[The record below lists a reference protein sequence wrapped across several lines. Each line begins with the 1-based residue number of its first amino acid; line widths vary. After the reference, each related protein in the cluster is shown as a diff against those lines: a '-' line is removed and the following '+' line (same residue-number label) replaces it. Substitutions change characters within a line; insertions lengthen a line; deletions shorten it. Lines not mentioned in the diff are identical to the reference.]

1 MSLKRASNSQNS
13 SMKGLIDMKNPLKLS
28 VVFLL
33 SLLIATAPI
42 YASTTQGKLQNQH
55 QLQQPLSYQ
64 DMKQVLK
71 ASKQL
76 KQNRKKVGIRLERVN
91 ALMAEVID
99 RNAEFDPRRIREAEQ
114 EISDR
119 MRQAIEKFEEKHN
132 VCLVVYHESKKG
144 LENVTDLFIKETF
157 PYADMPDDFNQPN
170 SHKPI
175 KAQDKQI
182 GRFK

>member
-1 MSLKRASNSQNS
+1 
-13 SMKGLIDMKNPLKLS
+13 MKGLIDMKNPLKPS

-42 YASTTQGKLQNQH
+42 YASANQVKQQN

-64 DMKQVLK
+64 DMKQILK

-99 RNAEFDPRRIREAEQ
+99 RNAEFDTTTIREAEQ

-119 MRQAIEKFEEKHN
+119 MRQAIEKFEERHD

-157 PYADMPDDFNQPN
+157 PYADMADDFNQPN

-175 KAQDKQI
+175 KAQDK
-182 GRFK
+182 